1 VAYLLTPVTWLF
13 GPLKPW
19 VMLPWLTLPVAAPIV
34 RTVRNHVDGA
44 SLNQAL
50 AQTGLLQLSFCTLLA
65 AGILLSR

>member
-1 VAYLLTPVTWLF
+1 
-13 GPLKPW
+13 
-19 VMLPWLTLPVAAPIV
+19 V